1 MLSSVLRSCRAI
13 TMNVLIT
20 RTFVR
25 LCEMIAANKD
35 LAARIEK
42 LEAGQKQT
50 SSIIDVLV
58 DEIDGIA
65 REVRTMKTLPTPF
78 RRKIG
83 LKL

>member
-35 LAARIEK
+35 LAARIET
-42 LEAGQKQT
+42 LEVGQKQT
-50 SSIIDVLV
+50 PSIIDVLV

-65 REVRTMKTLPTPF
+65 REVKTMKTLPTPF